1 MIAQRKSRPVVLKCE
16 CDLSVGY
23 VLEEV
28 FKGMSFVKAV
38 VTFPRRSRENLLSY
52 LSGI

>member
-1 MIAQRKSRPVVLKCE
+1 MIVQRESRPVVLKCE

-28 FKGMSFVKAV
+28 FKGMSFVK
-38 VTFPRRSRENLLSY
+38 LL
-52 LSGI
+52 